1 MKSAIFS
8 AVAVVFTLPA
18 LVHGGVILADSAQE
32 NVVINN
38 NRIHV
43 GDEPDLGSTR
53 FVGWGP
59 FVGTSWEV
67 SFSLP
72 ADTNDATLNVES
84 FDVEAP
90 PDFQDRVLLNGVFV
104 GNLAYAGPPN
114 WYSGAAAMAVPPN
127 TLHAGLNTLRIES
140 GYGQGIYDTPTYD
153 DFGVGQISLAYIPE
167 PSVMFVIPFVIS
179 STIVRRRRHR

>member
-72 ADTNDATLNVES
+72 RDWLKLFLDT
-84 FDVEAP
+84 
-90 PDFQDRVLLNGVFV
+90 
-104 GNLAYAGPPN
+104 
-114 WYSGAAAMAVPPN
+114 
-127 TLHAGLNTLRIES
+127 IEL
-140 GYGQGIYDTPTYD
+140 D
-153 DFGVGQISLAYIPE
+153 
-167 PSVMFVIPFVIS
+167 
-179 STIVRRRRHR
+179 STIGGFCDLKLLREEELPN